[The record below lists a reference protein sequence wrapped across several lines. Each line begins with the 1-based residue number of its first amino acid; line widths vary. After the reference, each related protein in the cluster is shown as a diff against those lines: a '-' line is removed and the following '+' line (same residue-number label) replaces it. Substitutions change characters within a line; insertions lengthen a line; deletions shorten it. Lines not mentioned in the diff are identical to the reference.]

1 MSEEKSVL
9 STTLIE
15 LQIEQLSKKEWVQI
29 CDPMNEF
36 LDQYRDSEYIGCIGM
51 EMASRP
57 NSIGAGTAVETGQ
70 ANRKPEMIKEANGR
84 FCEPIWI
91 WEKK

>member
-1 MSEEKSVL
+1 
-9 STTLIE
+9 
-15 LQIEQLSKKEWVQI
+15 
-29 CDPMNEF
+29 
-36 LDQYRDSEYIGCIGM
+36 M

-70 ANRKPEMIKEANGR
+70 TNRKPEMIKKASGR